1 MENEFLR
8 DTASF
13 IEKMPCPGTCL
24 MTIRVS
30 GNELGVYTILGSD
43 LWYITESYDPTCNKH
58 ISLSVDEHDE
68 TTELRNKMLLY
79 GWERYN
85 KNTTGERSGLLL

>member
-1 MENEFLR
+1 
-8 DTASF
+8 
-13 IEKMPCPGTCL
+13 

-68 TTELRNKMLLY
+68 TTELRNSKDALIWL
-79 GWERYN
+79 GALQQ
-85 KNTTGERSGLLL
+85 NTTGEKSGLRL